1 MNQPDPIR
9 VIHDVTRILTAI
21 GIRFFV
27 SGSIASSLYGEP
39 RSTNDIDIV
48 ADISEG
54 DAEAIVN
61 AFAADYYIDE
71 HDVRNAI
78 HRASSFNIVHN
89 ETVQKVDIFVAGQ
102 DPHTQEELERVQ
114 SVSLEDGQS
123 IPLASREDLILQKLL
138 WFDRGNRVS
147 DRQWRDVLGLLK
159 GADPDVPYMNGWARQ
174 FGISELLTRALS
186 ESGLDAGSG

>member
-9 VIHDVTRILTAI
+9 VIHDVTRILSEM

-54 DAEAIVN
+54 DTEAIVN
-61 AFAADYYIDE
+61 AFSADYYVDE
-71 HDVRNAI
+71 HDVKNAI
-78 HRASSFNIVHN
+78 DRTSSFNIVHN
-89 ETVQKVDIFVAGQ
+89 ETIQKVDIFVVGR
-102 DPHTQEELERVQ
+102 DPHTRAELERVH
-114 SVSLEDGQS
+114 SVALEDGQS
-123 IPLASREDLILQKLL
+123 IPLVSREDLILQKLL
-138 WFDRGNRVS
+138 WFDKGNRIS

-174 FGISELLTRALS
+174 FGISELLTQALS
-186 ESGLDAGSG
+186 ESGLDAVIS